1 VTEQHRGKHTF
12 HIYIYIGTYTS
23 MSCIC
28 MYMKREIYMY
38 LKREIYI
45 YSKREIYMYGDIYM
59 YLYAYM
65 RAMYEERRQQ

>member
-1 VTEQHRGKHTF
+1 LIAASFTEQ
-12 HIYIYIGTYTS
+12 
-23 MSCIC
+23 
-28 MYMKREIYMY
+28 YMFMY